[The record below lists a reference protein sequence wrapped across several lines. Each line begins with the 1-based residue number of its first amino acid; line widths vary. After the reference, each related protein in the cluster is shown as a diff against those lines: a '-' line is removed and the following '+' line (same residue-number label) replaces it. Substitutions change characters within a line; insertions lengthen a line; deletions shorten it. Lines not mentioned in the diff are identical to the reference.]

1 MGKGGSILGIIGV
14 LLGAGGLGFGF
25 ITWTNQNS
33 MQVNLA
39 AQDVWSQ
46 YDEDFFTVN
55 PSYTYL
61 QIPNMSI
68 VFDLV
73 TTASIHIL
81 FTCVAGVYPEPI
93 EYEYAGVSFYFNV
106 DGIRLTHPWAYVGI
120 YEGNSTIIDYSVAL
134 QHVIPSFS
142 SGTHNIS
149 VIVQSQETTHYVR
162 LCSLTIQSFT
172 D

>member
-1 MGKGGSILGIIGV
+1 MGKGGSILGIIGI

-25 ITWTNQNS
+25 MTWNLQNT
-33 MQVNLA
+33 MQADLT
-39 AQDVWSQ
+39 AQDIWSQ
-46 YDEDFFTVN
+46 YDEDLFNVN

-68 VFDLV
+68 VFDLAN
-73 TTASIHIL
+73 TASIHIL
-81 FTCVAGVYPEPI
+81 FTCVAGVYPEPT
-93 EYEYAGVSFYFNV
+93 EYAGISFFFNV
-106 DGIRLTHPWAYVGI
+106 DGIRLTQPWVYVGS
-120 YEGNSTIIDYSVAL
+120 YQGTSYLDDYSVAF

-149 VIVQSQETTHYVR
+149 VIAYSQETTHYIR
-162 LCSLTIQSFT
+162 LSSLTIQSFA

>member
-1 MGKGGSILGIIGV
+1 MGKGGSILGIIGI

-25 ITWTNQNS
+25 MTWNLQNT
-33 MQVNLA
+33 MQANLTE
-39 AQDVWSQ
+39 QDIWSQ

-68 VFDLV
+68 VFDLT

-81 FTCVAGVYPEPI
+81 FMCSAVIVPDPADYTGI
-93 EYEYAGVSFYFNV
+93 SFYFSV
-106 DGIRLTHPWAYVGI
+106 DGIRLTEPRVDVGS
-120 YEGNSTIIDYSVAL
+120 YEGSSTTDYFSVAL
-134 QHVIPSFS
+134 QHFIPNFS
-142 SGTHNIS
+142 SGAHNITVVGYSESNPNS
-149 VIVQSQETTHYVR
+149 VRY
-162 LCSLTIQSFT
+162 CSLTIQSIA